1 MDAGIFTIN
10 TSDFYLKELID
21 EVYDIYKQQWDVK
34 HIELNINFDERLN
47 KYMIK
52 SDKLRLKQI
61 LMNLLSNSY
70 KFTFQGSINISVKPD
85 FIDNE
90 EVVLFWVSDTGIGIT
105 RENQSKLFKLFGMVK
120 NSNQSEI
127 NPNGWGIGLTV
138 SK

>member
-10 TSDFYLKELID
+10 TSDFYVKELID
-21 EVYDIYKQQWDVK
+21 EVCDIYKQQWDVK
-34 HIELNINFDERLN
+34 RIELNINFDERLN
-47 KYMIK
+47 EYMIK
-52 SDKLRLKQI
+52 SDKSRLKQI

-85 FIDNE
+85 FVDNE

-105 RENQSKLFKLFGMVK
+105 KENQSKLFKLFGMVK
-120 NSNQSEI
+120 NNNQNEI